1 VTKGTYPTPPNTNTN
16 KVPSTA
22 YTYEI
27 TINYKNPED
36 LEHAIKERVK
46 RLLNAD
52 IVDVS
57 PIGVD
62 LDEQLGIAEIPEPP
76 ESALMQELN
85 DDDGP
90 RSS

>member
-1 VTKGTYPTPPNTNTN
+1 MLGHDQRHLPHPPKSN

-22 YTYEI
+22 YTY
-27 TINYKNPED
+27 
-36 LEHAIKERVK
+36 
-46 RLLNAD
+46 
-52 IVDVS
+52 VS

>member
-1 VTKGTYPTPPNTNTN
+1 MQLKRG
-16 KVPSTA
+16 
-22 YTYEI
+22 
-27 TINYKNPED
+27 
-36 LEHAIKERVK
+36 VK